1 MNFDLNHTPLEKGAS
16 LIEASAG
23 TGKTYTIAGLFVRLL
38 LEEELA
44 LQEILVVTYT
54 NAATEELRSRI
65 RAILSE
71 ALRTF
76 STGRSKNPFLQKLF
90 ERHQTHKDKII
101 ERLDRALCGFD
112 EAAIY
117 SIHGFC
123 QRMLKDRAFE
133 SGALFD
139 MELAADVSDL
149 LQEIAD
155 DYWRKHFYSGGSIQA
170 SYALKN
176 GFAPERFL
184 PWLQSNLNY
193 PFIRFLSAADQ
204 KPLAALIAELEANF
218 AKAKEI
224 WQAGKAEI
232 KQLFGSH
239 QKKAWANSP
248 YNNDEKVAEFFLRLE
263 KCFASKGVISDLECL
278 EIFCNA
284 SLLKGTGKD
293 KLAPRHPFFTACDAI
308 CESEAAFL
316 TALQIDFLRFALSEL
331 PQRKDQLK
339 IQSFDDLL
347 TRLQQALRSSGGD
360 RLARAVGKRFRAA
373 LIDEFQDTDP
383 IQYEIFH
390 SIFFSND
397 HYLFLIGD
405 PKQAIYGFRGADI
418 FTYLKAA
425 DQAARKFTL
434 GENWRSESG
443 LVDAV
448 NRIFSKTDNPFVF
461 SGIQFEAVQARGEAN
476 KTPLRIDGKA
486 QSPFELWF
494 WPRND
499 DGKALSKERAESELP
514 TIVAAEISRLLSG
527 DVKIG
532 ERKIRPEDIAVLVME
547 NRQAQLMQEALSGLG
562 IPSVQQTTAS
572 LFESLEA
579 EELHGL
585 LLAVSQPSNERLVK
599 AALSTSFFGL
609 TAVEMEQFSEENPAW
624 RKILEAFHD
633 YSRLWVRSGF
643 MQMFR
648 ELLRRET
655 VRARLLALPEGERR
669 LTNVLHL
676 GEVLHQAAA
685 EHRFGVSGLIKWLAQ
700 QRSSKGLRDEEYQL
714 RLERDEN
721 AVKLVTIHR
730 SKGLEYGIVFCP
742 FSWKHSELTRGG
754 TEEVLFHDRST
765 CELIRDLGSASYEEN
780 RRLALEEKLAEN
792 LRLLYVALTRARH
805 RCYFVWGHFNKSW
818 TSAPAWLFH
827 GRELQTIEQK
837 TFAFK
842 ALSDDAMLNDLRA
855 LTIGETDPAPVCV
868 SELPT
873 EAGAPYSPEQ
883 VQKPRLLCP
892 ALHGLVQDDW
902 RVTSFSALTEFV
914 GDEAPDYDEPENAIQ
929 GTQSVICTFP
939 KGTRPGTCLH
949 EILENWNFNETKE
962 EALQSLVARKL
973 REHGLSEEEFTKP
986 VSQMVRNV
994 LSVSL
999 DGKDTQF
1006 KLAKVRPTERLS
1018 EMEFYFPLKK
1028 ISPRLLHNLFVRHKI
1043 FPAGEVPTQLGR
1055 LVFDPLAGYMKG
1067 FIDLV
1072 FQMNGKYYIL
1082 DWKSNWL
1089 GDSIEHYNQTAMGM
1103 AMISKN
1109 YHLQSRIYSL
1119 ALHQYLK
1126 QRLPGYNYETH
1137 FGGTFYIFLRGV
1149 DPKRPEFGIC
1159 RDYLAA
1165 PLMED
1170 MVEQLIRA

>member
-1 MNFDLNHTPLEKGAS
+1 MNFDLNNTPLEKGAS

-65 RAILSE
+65 RAVLSE
-71 ALRTF
+71 ALKTF
-76 STGRSKNPFLQKLF
+76 ATGQSKNPFLQKLF
-90 ERHQTHKDKII
+90 ERHQSRKEKIL
-101 ERLDRALCGFD
+101 ERLDRALCSFD

-139 MELAADVSDL
+139 MELAADVSTL

-155 DYWRKHFYSGGSIQA
+155 DYWRKNFYSGNSIQA

-193 PFIRFLSAADQ
+193 PFIRFLSAVDQ
-204 KPLAALIAELEANF
+204 KPLPSLIAELEANF
-218 AKAKEI
+218 EKAKEI
-224 WQAGKAEI
+224 WQSRKAEI

-239 QKKAWANSP
+239 QKKAWANTP
-248 YNNDEKVAEFFLRLE
+248 YNNDEKVADFFLRLE
-263 KCFASKGVISDLECL
+263 KCFASTGTIADLDCL

-284 SLLKGTGKD
+284 ALLKGTGKD
-293 KLAPRHPFFTACDAI
+293 KMPPRHPFFTACDAI
-308 CESEAAFL
+308 CHSEAAFI
-316 TALQIDFLRFALSEL
+316 TALQIDFIQFALREL
-331 PQRKDQLK
+331 PLRKDQLK

-347 TRLQQALRSSGGD
+347 TRLQQALRSTGGA
-360 RLARAVGKRFRAA
+360 RLAKAVGKRFRAA

-390 SIFFSND
+390 TIFFGNE

-425 DQAARKFTL
+425 KQAARKFTL

-443 LVDAV
+443 LVQAV
-448 NRIFSKTDNPFVF
+448 NGIFSKVENPFVF
-461 SGIQFEAVQARGEAN
+461 SGIEFEAVQARGEAN
-476 KTPLRIDGKA
+476 KTPLRINGKQ

-494 WPRND
+494 WPRGD
-499 DGKALSKERAESELP
+499 DGKAVSKEKAESELP
-514 TIVAAEISRLLSG
+514 SIVAAEISRLLSG
-527 DVKIG
+527 DVRIG
-532 ERKIRPEDIAVLVME
+532 DRRIRPEDIAILVME
-547 NRQAQLMQEALSGLG
+547 NRQAQMMQEALNALG

-579 EELHGL
+579 EELHCL
-585 LLAVSQPSNERLVK
+585 LLALSQPSNERLVK
-599 AALSTSFFGL
+599 AALSTAFFG
-609 TAVEMEQFSEENPAW
+609 TAANEIELFTEENPQW
-624 RKILEAFHD
+624 QKRLESFHE
-633 YSRLWVRSGF
+633 YSRLWSRNGF
-643 MQMFR
+643 IQMFR
-648 ELLRRET
+648 DLLRRET

-676 GEVLHQAAA
+676 GEVLHQAVI
-685 EHRFGVSGLIKWLAQ
+685 EHRLGVSGLIKWLAQ
-700 QRSSKGLRDEEYQL
+700 QCTGKGLRNEEYQL

-721 AVKLVTIHR
+721 AVKLVTVHR

-754 TEEVLFHDRST
+754 TEEVLFHDRATS
-765 CELIRDLGSASYEEN
+765 ELFRDLGSAAYEEN
-780 RRLALEEKLAEN
+780 RKLALEEKLAEN
-792 LRLLYVALTRARH
+792 LRLLYVALTRAKH
-805 RCYFVWGHFNKSW
+805 RCYFVWGHFNKAA

-827 GRELQTIEQK
+827 GQQLQTIEQK
-837 TFAFK
+837 SFAFK
-842 ALSDDAMLNDLRA
+842 TMSDDAMLTDLRGFGA
-855 LTIGETDPAPVCV
+855 AAPSPICISNV
-868 SELPT
+868 PT
-873 EAGAPYSPEQ
+873 EAGTAYSPEQ
-883 VQKPRLLCP
+883 QEKPRLLCP
-892 ALHGLVQDDW
+892 ALHGLIKDDW
-902 RVTSFSALTEFV
+902 RVTSFSSLTEFI
-914 GDEAPDYDEPENAIQ
+914 GDEAPDYDEPENSIQ

-962 EALQSLVARKL
+962 EPLNNLVARKL
-973 REHGLSEEEFTKP
+973 REHGLSEEEFTRP

-999 DGKDTQF
+999 DGKDNQF
-1006 KLAKVRPTERLS
+1006 KLSKLRPNQRLS

-1028 ISPRLLHNLFVRHKI
+1028 ISPRLLHNMFVRQNL
-1043 FPAGEVPTQLGR
+1043 FPDGNLPTKVGR
-1055 LVFDPLAGYMKG
+1055 LHFDPVAGYMKG

-1072 FQMNGKYYIL
+1072 FQMNEKYYVL

-1089 GDSIEHYNQTAMGM
+1089 GDSIEHYDQTAIGA
-1103 AMISKN
+1103 AMLAKN

-1126 QRLPGYNYETH
+1126 QRLPDYNYEKH
-1137 FGGTFYIFLRGV
+1137 FGGTFYVFLRGI
-1149 DPKRPEFGIC
+1149 DPKRPQFGIF
-1159 RDYLAA
+1159 RDYLTA

-1170 MVEQLIRA
+1170 MAEQLIRA